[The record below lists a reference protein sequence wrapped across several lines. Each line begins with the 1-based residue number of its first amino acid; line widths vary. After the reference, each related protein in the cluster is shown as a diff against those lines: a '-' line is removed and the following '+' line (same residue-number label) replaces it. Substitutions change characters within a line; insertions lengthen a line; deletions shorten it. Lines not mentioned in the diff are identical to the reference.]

1 MNFYKLL
8 DVETGEELYINPKCI
23 NFYEY
28 MSDGVLVDT
37 GSVRILTLEADFE
50 NMMFQEGAK
59 EWWKLRKFKNEWY

>member
-8 DVETGEELYINPKCI
+8 DIETDEELYINPKYI

-37 GSVRILTLEADFE
+37 GSVRILTLKADFE
-50 NMMFQEGAK
+50 NMMILEDAK
-59 EWWKLRKFKNEWY
+59 EW

>member
-8 DVETGEELYINPKCI
+8 DIETDEELYINPKYI

-37 GSVRILTLEADFE
+37 GSVRILTLKADFE
-50 NMMFQEGAK
+50 HMMLLEGAK
-59 EWWKLRKFKNEWY
+59 EW

>member
-8 DVETGEELYINPKCI
+8 DIETDEELYINPKYI

-37 GSVRILTLEADFE
+37 GSVRILTLKADFE
-50 NMMFQEGAK
+50 NMMILEGAK
-59 EWWKLRKFKNEWY
+59 EW

>member
-8 DVETGEELYINPKCI
+8 DIETDEELYINPKYI

-37 GSVRILTLEADFE
+37 GSVRILTLKADFE
-50 NMMFQEGAK
+50 NMMFLEGAK
-59 EWWKLRKFKNEWY
+59 EW